1 MEKVRYMIS
10 DAATMAGV
18 ESHVLRYWED
28 ELELTIPRNE
38 MGHRY
43 YTRENIQEFQ
53 KIKELKEQGYQLKAI
68 RMILHNG
75 GAIPPDIKPVETIA
89 AQRTAP
95 AISIVPHPSA
105 AAAAAASAAAGKPQN
120 FSAMQDGAQP
130 TARTQPQSAAAAPAP
145 SAAQTQEFAVGPQP
159 VPAPA
164 VSAYAM
170 APQPQ
175 TAMANQPAPL
185 SAEERMAQFRELM
198 SDIVGRA
205 IEQNNEELSLNIS
218 QEVRETV
225 LKEMNYLFREQEEA
239 QEDRYKKLDAAIRGN
254 LARKKSLFAAKDKP
268 PKEKK
273 EKRRGADKKADK
285 KTAVS
290 V

>member
-43 YTRENIQEFQ
+43 YTRENIMEFQ

-68 RMILHNG
+68 RMILHNEG
-75 GAIPPDIKPVETIA
+75 ET
-89 AQRTAP
+89 P
-95 AISIVPHPSA
+95 
-105 AAAAAASAAAGKPQN
+105 
-120 FSAMQDGAQP
+120 
-130 TARTQPQSAAAAPAP
+130 
-145 SAAQTQEFAVGPQP
+145 
-159 VPAPA
+159 PAPA
-164 VSAYAM
+164 GKMAAPKSESATPLPAKT
-170 APQPQ
+170 APSQTLQVTVPASGDKPQP
-175 TAMANQPAPL
+175 ASSL

-205 IEQNNEELSLNIS
+205 ISQNNEELSQNIS
-218 QEVRETV
+218 QEVHETV

-239 QEDRYKKLDAAIRGN
+239 EEERFKKLDAAIRGSI
-254 LARKKSLFAAKDKP
+254 RKKHSLFEKSGA
-268 PKEKK
+268 KK
-273 EKRRGADKKADK
+273 EKPAKPTKAERAAAK
-285 KTAVS
+285 QKARASLT
-290 V
+290 

>member
-75 GAIPPDIKPVETIA
+75 GAIPPEISVAETQA
-89 AQRTAP
+89 PRTAP

-105 AAAAAASAAAGKPQN
+105 AAAAAAANAGKPQTL
-120 FSAMQDGAQP
+120 S
-130 TARTQPQSAAAAPAP
+130 SAA
-145 SAAQTQEFAVGPQP
+145 SAPQP
-159 VPAPA
+159 VPAETAGKQTQGFSMVTSQPA
-164 VSAYAM
+164 AVT
-170 APQPQ
+170 PQPAAVAPIQ
-175 TAMANQPAPL
+175 AAAQPAPL

-198 SDIVGRA
+198 SDIVGHA

-218 QEVRETV
+218 QEVKETV

-239 QEDRYKKLDAAIRGN
+239 QEDRFKKLDAAIRGN
-254 LARKKSLFAAKDKP
+254 LQRRKSLFAAKDKP

-273 EKRRGADKKADK
+273 EKRRGADKKAADK
-285 KTAVS
+285 KTPAS
-290 V
+290 IES

>member
-75 GAIPPDIKPVETIA
+75 GIIPQGMAADGSQISPAAA
-89 AQRTAP
+89 AQIPERAKTAP

-105 AAAAAASAAAGKPQN
+105 AAAAMAANKQQNPGFAAVTSSAAGAEPASAGTPLPSDYAVAASQ
-120 FSAMQDGAQP
+120 Q
-130 TARTQPQSAAAAPAP
+130 TAPATM
-145 SAAQTQEFAVGPQP
+145 SAAQHP
-159 VPAPA
+159 
-164 VSAYAM
+164 
-170 APQPQ
+170 
-175 TAMANQPAPL
+175 PL
-185 SAEERMAQFRELM
+185 SAEERMSQFRELM
-198 SDIVGRA
+198 SDIVGHA

-218 QEVRETV
+218 QEVKETV

-254 LARKKSLFAAKDKP
+254 LQRKRSLFAAKDKP

-273 EKRRGADKKADK
+273 EKLRKADKKALEK
-285 KTAVS
+285 KAVS
-290 V
+290 P

>member
-1 MEKVRYMIS
+1 MEKARYMIS

-75 GAIPPDIKPVETIA
+75 GTIPQGMTTDGTQVPLPA
-89 AQRTAP
+89 APQVQERPRTSP

-105 AAAAAASAAAGKPQN
+105 EAAAAAAAKPQASG
-120 FSAMQDGAQP
+120 FSTVAGQAAPAGGSAQQEFTIAQQQAMSGSEFAVTAPQP
-130 TARTQPQSAAAAPAP
+130 TAAAPMN
-145 SAAQTQEFAVGPQP
+145 AA
-159 VPAPA
+159 
-164 VSAYAM
+164 
-170 APQPQ
+170 
-175 TAMANQPAPL
+175 QPAPL

-198 SDIVGRA
+198 SDIVGHA

-218 QEVRETV
+218 QDVKETV

-254 LARKKSLFAAKDKP
+254 LQRKRSLFAPKDKP

-273 EKRRGADKKADK
+273 EKLRKTDKKATDK
-285 KTAVS
+285 KTVPAP
-290 V
+290 